1 MIRSIGVVLAGLAV
15 ITTSTALA
23 DASTIS
29 LSVNPS
35 TLQLQAGDTQNV
47 SVTNIGDAST
57 NLTVAVGDYAMT
69 PSGTVILNPRTAP
82 KVSASRW
89 LAVSPPMVALNPG
102 ESTTLS
108 VRATPPS
115 TARPGDHEALV
126 LLSGKPV
133 RGQRGTVV
141 VNARLGIGVLV
152 RVPGDLRRR
161 LTITRIRERG
171 HGAKRTLQVGL
182 TNMGNV
188 NEVLAR
194 GQATA
199 TFTRRGR
206 TTTCA
211 LTGRRSILPG
221 AKAVVVIR
229 CPGALSR
236 AVRAVVTIRSS
247 AADVVGTA
255 SAAPVLRKV
264 VRLNP

>member
-1 MIRSIGVVLAGLAV
+1 MIRSIGVVLAGLALV
-15 ITTSTALA
+15 TTSTALA

-69 PSGTVILNPRTAP
+69 PSGTVILNPRNATKA
-82 KVSASRW
+82 SASRW
-89 LAVSPPMVALNPG
+89 LAVSPSTIPLNPG

-115 TARPGDHEALV
+115 TAAPGDHEALV
-126 LLSGKPV
+126 LLSGSPV
-133 RGQRGTVV
+133 RSQRGTVV

-152 RVPGDLRRR
+152 RVPGDLHRH
-161 LTITRIRERG
+161 LTITRIRQRG

-199 TFTRRGR
+199 TFKQGGR
-206 TTTCA
+206 TSTCA

-221 AKAVVVIR
+221 AQAVVAIR
-229 CPGALSR
+229 CPGALAR
-236 AVRAVVTIRSS
+236 TTKAVVTIRPS
-247 AADVVGTA
+247 APDVVGTA
-255 SAAPVLRKV
+255 TVAPVVHKV
-264 VRLNP
+264 VRLHP